1 MPVLLILASVAIL
14 AGVVVVAVGR
24 GGEMAEFAADY
35 PPFEPDDLLTPTD
48 VTMLRPPSALWG
60 YNAAVTNEALG
71 RIAQVVM
78 ERDIEIATLRKQLAQ
93 LRVAAEPS
101 GTSASDSAASVESD
115 LAASADSEPAASADS
130 DLAASADSEPAASV
144 ESDLAASGGAAPAP
158 AVPAPTVP
166 SPAPAEAVPA
176 EAVPPDAASGDSG
189 TGPDV

>member
-115 LAASADSEPAASADS
+115 LAASADSEPAAS
-130 DLAASADSEPAASV
+130 V